1 VKTSRR
7 SFLTKTALLT
17 GGLSTGFASKPP
29 VSRAQENRP
38 GAETWNMDRA
48 VRKKDDRLIKIG
60 GVFGLW
66 SHMSS
71 SWWRYFNPPEGYA
84 RTTGM
89 RITHLWCVDRDA
101 AARLAKRYD
110 AEVVDTYDGMVG
122 LVDGMFIDDFFVT
135 PFMPDL
141 SLPYLDAGIPCFFD
155 RPMASSAAG
164 TMKVINASKR
174 TGTPFMVASAYE
186 YLKEV
191 EVAHL
196 RLKDIGEI
204 NAYEARNSGSNIYM
218 YALHGLWFALKVM
231 GVDVER
237 IGCNTTNP
245 VGGPSITTLEH
256 SRDGKLFYGSMH
268 QASLK
273 NIMCSVRAYGTNG
286 DFDVTCTSDGRPWH
300 HDAFTYLEMLH
311 AIERMIRTRTAPET
325 LEYIEAKMRIFIS
338 MLHSVYAKDGAMVEV
353 AALPESWDAGIPKGF
368 SRSYSDEVVDAYRK
382 VLKY

>member
-1 VKTSRR
+1 
-7 SFLTKTALLT
+7 
-17 GGLSTGFASKPP
+17 
-29 VSRAQENRP
+29 
-38 GAETWNMDRA
+38 MDRA
-48 VRKKDDRLIKIG
+48 VRKKDDRLLKIG

-237 IGCNTTNP
+237 IGCRTTNP